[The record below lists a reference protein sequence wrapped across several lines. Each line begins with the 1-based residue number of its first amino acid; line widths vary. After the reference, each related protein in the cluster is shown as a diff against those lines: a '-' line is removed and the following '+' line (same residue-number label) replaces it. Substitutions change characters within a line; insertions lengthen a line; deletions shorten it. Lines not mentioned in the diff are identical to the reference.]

1 MEPAYRDDYW
11 VNDTLPLPV
20 FDGRPIIRDRR
31 VEFPPRQA
39 PGPESQNWAARII
52 SALRDPV
59 YRGSYAL
66 VANTMGTSIIGA
78 VYWAV
83 AAHLYSAV
91 DLGRATALISGLML
105 VATLSQLNLSNTLM
119 RFLPQMGAMSARR
132 LINATYV
139 VSTLTAVVGSV
150 IFVTVLPRLS
160 SEWRFIGDSAFF
172 AVIFAVSVIVW
183 EIFTLQDAALV
194 GLQRPVA
201 VPIENVVYSLAKLA
215 LLVIAVKVLGSTDVL
230 FSWIIPLIFL
240 IPGINWLIFRR
251 CLKDRR
257 PHDLTPPMR
266 ARQLARFASID
277 FGGVICSQIT
287 ANALPLLVISVLG
300 PAAAGSFYIA
310 SLITSGVA
318 SVGISFAT
326 GLMVEASAAPHRLP
340 EITRGALKRCVLTM
354 GPATILLVFGARL
367 ILRVYGGDYIAKT
380 ATLFEL
386 LALTLL
392 PFCIE
397 TVAYSLDRIAGK
409 PIRST
414 LSQLAIAVISLGGS
428 GILFGRLGVN
438 AVGVACLTADT
449 AVALVRLPTV
459 LAALRR
465 RRPGAIAAPL
475 ASAALRPVPS
485 AEVPARSQ
493 PVPDRQDPDRQDP
506 DHQNPDRPSYVGRH
520 RAAGP
525 GRAQP
530 TGQRKAGQRQHAG
543 REGENLP
550 ERALDRA
557 GHPSLLL
564 GRDLGVERQ
573 RQQLTGG
580 SLGDG
585 EITRPVTEVA
595 EGRLQVHGHRVVDP
609 GTDSLV
615 VQAAQD
621 VIPARDS
628 DHVQMP
634 HVLIAGSGSGD
645 NDLGQVSEQL
655 GITARGLPPR
665 QVSRRQTAEL
675 GPQHNRLE
683 GVEPGVEPD
692 GEVLVATLGS
702 MIAEQ
707 ANPPRVLGRLG
718 QHRPG
723 VAIGTEILARVETH
737 PGQQAERAGRL
748 ATLGGAMCLGG
759 VFDNHGPARD
769 GAGDG
774 GHRRH
779 LAEEVHR
786 DHRPGL
792 LAQDRLQ
799 GTRIEQQVIGIHVS
813 KRRPGARAYD
823 SLGGSDEG
831 IRRHDHLSSGWHL
844 SRAQG

>member
-1 MEPAYRDDYW
+1 VEPAYRDDYW

-31 VEFPPRQA
+31 VEIPPRQA

-66 VANTMGTSIIGA
+66 VANTMGTSVIGA

-132 LINATYV
+132 LINTTYV
-139 VSTLTAVVGSV
+139 VSTLTAVAGSV

-354 GPATILLVFGARL
+354 GPATLLLVFGARL

-428 GILFGRLGVN
+428 GLLFGRLGVN

-459 LAALRR
+459 LTALR
-465 RRPGAIAAPL
+465 RRPGAVAPP

-485 AEVPARSQ
+485 AEVPARPQPVADRPQPVADRPQPVADRPQ
-493 PVPDRQDPDRQDP
+493 PVPDRQ
-506 DHQNPDRPSYVGRH
+506 NYVGRH
-520 RAAGP
+520 RASGP
-525 GRAQP
+525 GRTQP
-530 TGQRKAGQRQHAG
+530 TGQRQAGRRPYAG

-564 GRDLGVERQ
+564 GRDLRVERQ
-573 RQQLTGG
+573 RQQLTGS
-580 SLGDG
+580 SLGDR
-585 EITRPVTEVA
+585 EITRPVTEVP

-609 GTDSLV
+609 GTNSLV

-621 VIPARDS
+621 VIPARNS

-634 HVLIAGSGSGD
+634 HVLIAGCGPGE

-665 QVSRRQTAEL
+665 QVSRREAAEL

-692 GEVLVATLGS
+692 SEVLVATLGA
-702 MIAEQ
+702 MVTEQ
-707 ANPPRVLGRLG
+707 ANPPRQFGGLG

-723 VAIGTEILARVETH
+723 VAVGTEILARVETH

-748 ATLGGAMCLGG
+748 AALGGAMGLGG
-759 VFDNHGPARD
+759 VFDNDGPAR
-769 GAGDG
+769 GGGGDG

-792 LAQDRLQ
+792 LAQGRLQ
-799 GTRIEQQVIGIHVS
+799 GARIE
-813 KRRPGARAYD
+813 
-823 SLGGSDEG
+823 
-831 IRRHDHLSSGWHL
+831 
-844 SRAQG
+844 